1 MSPHLL
7 RIWPGVVIVAVVWLS
22 RLGAPL
28 ITDAASTEFL
38 VRVLGGLAG
47 GAVILL
53 WWLFFSRAPRAERF
67 GVVGLLIGALAA
79 TWLAGDSSI
88 LVWILWYSAPLLG
101 LALVAALVATR
112 GHDPRHRRAAAAA
125 AIVVTCAAATLV
137 KIVGVTGNGVAH
149 FTWRWTDTPEERLL
163 ARIDEEQ
170 PVAPAVPTPAA
181 AVAEAL
187 ESKPVAEAPSPASTP
202 VVSRPAPA
210 NAGLEPVASWPG
222 FRGAARTGVIGGVRI
237 DTDWSAAPPL
247 ELWRRS
253 VGPGWS
259 SFAIRGDV
267 LYTQEQRGG
276 EEVVSAHRVSTG
288 ALVWRH
294 SDRVRF
300 EEAMG
305 GPGPRATPAIGGDR
319 VLTFGA
325 TGLLNALDADS
336 GRVLWSRNTVT
347 DLDAA
352 TPMWGFAGSP
362 LVVGDLVIAAVGGQL
377 AAYALADGRPRWSGP
392 NGGDSYS
399 SPHLTDIEGVTQIV
413 LTSAGGTVGIAPSDG
428 RVLWEHRW
436 NTRVPV
442 MPIAQP
448 ALIEAGQMLVGDGI
462 LGVRRIGVSREGD
475 GWTVSERWSSNRL
488 KPYFNDLVVH
498 GGHAYGFDGAI
509 LACIDLA
516 DGARKWKG
524 GRYGQGQLV
533 LLADQ
538 DVLLVLS
545 EDGELAM
552 VEARPDQFTEL
563 ARIPALDGKT
573 WNHPVLAGDVLLV
586 RNGQEMAAFRL
597 ASARR

>member
-1 MSPHLL
+1 
-7 RIWPGVVIVAVVWLS
+7 
-22 RLGAPL
+22 
-28 ITDAASTEFL
+28 
-38 VRVLGGLAG
+38 
-47 GAVILL
+47 
-53 WWLFFSRAPRAERF
+53 
-67 GVVGLLIGALAA
+67 
-79 TWLAGDSSI
+79 
-88 LVWILWYSAPLLG
+88 
-101 LALVAALVATR
+101 
-112 GHDPRHRRAAAAA
+112 
-125 AIVVTCAAATLV
+125 
-137 KIVGVTGNGVAH
+137 
-149 FTWRWTDTPEERLL
+149 
-163 ARIDEEQ
+163 
-170 PVAPAVPTPAA
+170 
-181 AVAEAL
+181 
-187 ESKPVAEAPSPASTP
+187 
-202 VVSRPAPA
+202 
-210 NAGLEPVASWPG
+210 
-222 FRGAARTGVIGGVRI
+222 
-237 DTDWSAAPPL
+237 
-247 ELWRRS
+247 
-253 VGPGWS
+253 
-259 SFAIRGDV
+259 
-267 LYTQEQRGG
+267 
-276 EEVVSAHRVSTG
+276 
-288 ALVWRH
+288 
-294 SDRVRF
+294 
-300 EEAMG
+300 
-305 GPGPRATPAIGGDR
+305 
-319 VLTFGA
+319 
-325 TGLLNALDADS
+325 
-336 GRVLWSRNTVT
+336 VLWSRNTVT